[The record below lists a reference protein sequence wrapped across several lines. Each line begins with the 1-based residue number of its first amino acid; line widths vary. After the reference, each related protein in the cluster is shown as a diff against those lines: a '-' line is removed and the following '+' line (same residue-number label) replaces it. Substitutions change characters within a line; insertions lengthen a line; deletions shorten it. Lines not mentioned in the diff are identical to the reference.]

1 MRTSILKGS
10 MPLWTGG
17 LAVVLLAVTLAT
29 PAGAA
34 NPGHGSG
41 GGGSSSPIGYDVS
54 YPQCGATLPT
64 SPAFGIVGVNAGL
77 ANNTNPCFGTS
88 TTYSSYSQSELY
100 WATALASGVTAQP
113 KVSLYVNTADPGNEY
128 NGTIIADWPTTN
140 SSSVTNP
147 YGLCSTTTITVNST
161 TYTVGA
167 NSPACA
173 WQYGYNMMTADIA
186 RLATAADQLNTLET
200 TDYVSPNA
208 LAYRW
213 WLDIETANSWQSG
226 TSGQAMNLADVQGM
240 YAAEAGGSA
249 GGYVGVYTTSTQ
261 WSQIIGATSS
271 FDVPEWVPGA
281 KTESGA
287 AANCTQSS
295 FTGGKVT
302 LTQWTSHS
310 LDNDF
315 VC

>member
-1 MRTSILKGS
+1 
-10 MPLWTGG
+10 MPLLTSG
-17 LAVVLLAVTLAT
+17 LAVVLLVLTVVT

-34 NPGHGSG
+34 KPGHGGSG
-41 GGGSSSPIGYDVS
+41 GGGNSSAIGYDVS

-64 SPAFGIVGVNAGL
+64 SPAFGVVGVNNGL
-77 ANNTNPCFGTS
+77 ANSTNPCFGTS
-88 TTYSSYSQSELY
+88 TSYANYSQSELY
-100 WATALASGVTAQP
+100 WATAYASGGTTQP

-128 NGTIIADWPTTN
+128 NGTIIADWPTAN

-147 YGLCSTTTITVNST
+147 NGSCLTTTITINAT
-161 TYTVGA
+161 AYTVGQ

-186 RLATAADQLNTLET
+186 RLASAAAQLNALET
-200 TDYVSPNA
+200 IDYVSPNA

-226 TSGQAMNLADVQGM
+226 TSGQAMNFADIQGM
-240 YAAEAGGSA
+240 DAADAGGPA
-249 GGYVGVYTTSTQ
+249 GGYVGVYTTSAQ

-271 FDVPEWVPGA
+271 SFALPEWVPGA
-281 KTESGA
+281 KTQSGA
-287 AANCTQSS
+287 VANCAQSS
-295 FTGGKVT
+295 FTGGQVT

-310 LDNDF
+310 LDNDY